1 MEGEPRPKVRAK
13 LPLGE
18 ERRGK
23 VDKQGTR
30 KNKDEK
36 SPRLSSVVDLDAKDD
51 YVVAMASDVRALK
64 NLENQKYS
72 SRQEKIETL
81 SVGIESFSTRE
92 IGRRRSG
99 KKQSEKRNWCTVD
112 TAQRLLILKNLTHS

>member
-1 MEGEPRPKVRAK
+1 M
-13 LPLGE
+13 
-18 ERRGK
+18 
-23 VDKQGTR
+23 R

-36 SPRLSSVVDLDAKDD
+36 SPRLSSVVDLDTKDD

>member
-64 NLENQKYS
+64 NFLVK
-72 SRQEKIETL
+72 
-81 SVGIESFSTRE
+81 
-92 IGRRRSG
+92 RR
-99 KKQSEKRNWCTVD
+99 
-112 TAQRLLILKNLTHS
+112 LKL

>member
-64 NLENQKYS
+64 NFLVKRRLKLGALELKAFQ
-72 SRQEKIETL
+72 QEKSEDGE
-81 SVGIESFSTRE
+81 VGRNNQRRGIGVQSTQP
-92 IGRRRSG
+92 
-99 KKQSEKRNWCTVD
+99 KD
-112 TAQRLLILKNLTHS
+112 Y